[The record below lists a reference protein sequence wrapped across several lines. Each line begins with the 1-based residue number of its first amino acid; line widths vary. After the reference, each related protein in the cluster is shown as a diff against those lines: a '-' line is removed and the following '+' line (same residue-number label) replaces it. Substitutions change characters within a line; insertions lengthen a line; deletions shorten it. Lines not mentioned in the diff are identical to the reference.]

1 MFFYFLVALAGILFA
16 ILFIELA
23 VYIYNRQSSPVLSVA
38 CAGSEK
44 ALTPK
49 SLRLTNLDWGQF
61 TKEDGTAI
69 GTDEYEPYIT
79 VGHSMLLGGI
89 QDQDIVFVKKIVGFE
104 NLLFPKI
111 MMLRREPAAMLRAS
125 LVNDVAEYK
134 MRRSWGQ
141 FHIDA
146 TDDSILREVR
156 AIVES
161 ETFQQLRG
169 IDEHMFPATD
179 QLLSDLRNRLR
190 TYRSEHVGCE
200 VDGNENHEV
209 IISTTLDTRNGM
221 VHFSV
226 HPSRTVV
233 GEVAYAFGNTHLEAA

>member
-1 MFFYFLVALAGILFA
+1 MFFYILVALAGILFA

-44 ALTPK
+44 ALTPR
-49 SLRLTNLDWGQF
+49 SLRLTNLDWEQF

-69 GTDEYEPYIT
+69 GKDEYEPYIT
-79 VGHSMLLGGI
+79 VGQSMLLGGI
-89 QDQDIVFVKKIVGFE
+89 QDRDIIFVKKIVDFE
-104 NLLFPKI
+104 NIQFPKI
-111 MMLRREPAAMLRAS
+111 MMLRREPAAMQRAS
-125 LVNDVAEYK
+125 LVSDAAEYK
-134 MRRSWGQ
+134 VRRSWGL
-141 FHIDA
+141 FDIGA
-146 TDDSILREVR
+146 TDDLILERVR
-156 AIVES
+156 TIVES
-161 ETFQQLRG
+161 ETFRQLRG
-169 IDEHMFPATD
+169 IDGRMFPTTE

-190 TYRSEHVGCE
+190 TYRSEHAGCE
-200 VDGNENHEV
+200 VDNNENHKV

-233 GEVAYAFGNTHLEAA
+233 GEVAYAFGNIHLDAA